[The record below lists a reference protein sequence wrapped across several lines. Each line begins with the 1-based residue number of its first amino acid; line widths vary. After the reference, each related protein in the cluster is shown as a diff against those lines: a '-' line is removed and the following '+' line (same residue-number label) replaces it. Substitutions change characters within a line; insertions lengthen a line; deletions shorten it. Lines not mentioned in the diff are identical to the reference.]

1 MFPHDL
7 EKLLVIT
14 AIMVI
19 PSLAIFTRL
28 ALRPI
33 VDSIVRLRGSREP
46 PPPLPPADDGRM
58 AALEDEVRE
67 LRDSLDRLT
76 AAVDFDAQLRAAAG
90 NAQLRAAGNAQAATP
105 LPPA

>member
-7 EKLLVIT
+7 EKLLTIT
-14 AIMVI
+14 AILVI
-19 PSLAIFTRL
+19 PSLAIFSRL
-28 ALRPI
+28 ALKPI

-46 PPPLPPADDGRM
+46 PPPPPPTDDGRI

-76 AAVDFDAQLRAAAG
+76 ATVEFDAQLRAGAG
-90 NAQLRAAGNAQAATP
+90 NAQLRAAGSAQAAAQ
-105 LPPA
+105 LPPS